1 MGLKKRTRKTKPV
14 DAESNKPNSQV
25 EAIEKL
31 SKQLND
37 AITYKKL
44 NFVIFFAC
52 FSMFF
57 YALNFLGNIRLLY
70 HYYIEGHYWYFSFL
84 LTFIVL
90 FGVIT
95 VYESYRFYNKNGK
108 KYIPRDLLPDEPF
121 WNNAM
126 KWGFGIVLA
135 CSIPR

>member
-25 EAIEKL
+25 EAIEKQT
-31 SKQLND
+31 KQLND
-37 AITYKKL
+37 AITYKIL

-70 HYYIEGHYWYFSFL
+70 HYYIEGH
-84 LTFIVL
+84 
-90 FGVIT
+90 
-95 VYESYRFYNKNGK
+95 
-108 KYIPRDLLPDEPF
+108 
-121 WNNAM
+121 
-126 KWGFGIVLA
+126 
-135 CSIPR
+135 